1 MNERK
6 ITVFSTNGTYIE
18 IKTAATVWSE
28 LKPLV
33 QEHYA
38 LDNLNPT
45 ESVGKT
51 SFTHPN
57 AKLPAGDFV
66 LYLRPVKT
74 KSGLGIDAL
83 NHMSH
88 RDLAFYAKR
97 SVQLEEAIKKANGG
111 KSLAELPAET
121 IRQEIIA
128 FEARYG
134 DIEFNAQKQ
143 DYFIQEALKFYVLL
157 IQAFTNFEKF
167 VRLHFSK
174 ELENAKTETPLNCT
188 APDVKQ
194 AYDLPEDVKTVVSE
208 LEKGFN
214 AQTDPDD
221 EDDEEGDGEDHE
233 SDYDEDDVRNESNED
248 DEDDDEDSEVEE
260 EGFDAPEDPK
270 LAALQKGYE
279 ELEKD
284 SV

>member
-51 SFTHPN
+51 SLAHPN

-88 RDLAFYAKR
+88 RDLAFY
-97 SVQLEEAIKKANGG
+97 
-111 KSLAELPAET
+111 
-121 IRQEIIA
+121 
-128 FEARYG
+128 ARYG

-174 ELENAKTETPLNCT
+174 EL
-188 APDVKQ
+188 
-194 AYDLPEDVKTVVSE
+194 
-208 LEKGFN
+208 
-214 AQTDPDD
+214 
-221 EDDEEGDGEDHE
+221 
-233 SDYDEDDVRNESNED
+233 
-248 DEDDDEDSEVEE
+248 
-260 EGFDAPEDPK
+260 
-270 LAALQKGYE
+270 
-279 ELEKD
+279 
-284 SV
+284 